1 VNYINL
7 TPHEINV
14 FGEEVDVNGV
24 GTGKFSQV
32 MTIPASG
39 TIARVAVKPVYCFTD
54 AKTSVNFYRQEVG
67 DVTGLPAKEDGVW
80 LVVSAQVRLELP
92 SRSDLVSP
100 GELIRNAEGQPVG
113 CKGLYIN
120 KQS

>member
-1 VNYINL
+1 MKYINL

-14 FGEEVDVNGV
+14 FGEEVDSNGV

-67 DVTGLPAKEDGVW
+67 EVTGLPAKEDGVW

-120 KQS
+120 KQ